1 MAVDAAGDSL
11 MDAATQPIADDDGEG
26 DDEESPLTHASRAVH
41 AAEGVDGVH
50 VVLQRE
56 DLHARSEALRD
67 AAIAAEAPKAATTS
81 TEVLPLSGPNPYAIA
96 AAASASNPV
105 SASGPLSLPVNARKQ
120 RERLESPEKK
130 HRTDKKKIET
140 GTKFPGGD
148 LKPHL
153 SLEGEDQG
161 GLMLRPRQLPMT
173 PSLSDIPKFSTL
185 TLLLPRLFRV
195 GLEIFGTCL
204 LEVQNLDKKQED
216 LSKAQGDMVARS
228 KFARV
233 ELLYTG
239 GENLK
244 GAPFGLDVG
253 TFHTSKDLML
263 KRYKDPPHVLDLI
276 RQRKIASDAETRL
289 RLASEV
295 AVARTGAADLLYFMP
310 RIEMLGCKSCLRGS
324 VSGGTE
330 DLTARRLIF
339 WEALHAFWKWFLI
352 RKADF
357 SEAKYFEHL
366 PVQVEHLAGQT
377 RSRAPGPLPPP
388 SPPQIPGAVSQYTYV
403 WGLVDQQILMQVCT
417 VLFTLLVVAL
427 VKQVTAW
434 WQGNSTPKV
443 SGRKHAHGSSPMPA
457 TAADPDAEGGQ
468 ASTAPKKDPD
478 DAGQQKTKE
487 DTRVPDKT
495 TVTADGSSPKTSAA
509 PSSGTTVPSGPQTT
523 ATSDDKKAGN
533 APAATTSDPKTK
545 SGVDGPTGGTTV
557 TPHSMLQEI
566 QAVHKLVKTLI
577 DGGAPPDM
585 KKVNGEMENLRKD
598 VTTIMKFLSSSEKD
612 LKDVTGRLAALETVL
627 GSVNSR
633 VCTLSTNLDIHAKS
647 TESYL
652 KEALKSISVVGGAA
666 KTFHADTQVLIGA
679 KHDNLEQG
687 IKSCIN
693 KVTNCDYETHTALS
707 KTLSDLS
714 KQTYDMGQELLAALH
729 FVQSEQ
735 GTTKD
740 NLWQIANVLADTV
753 EQVKI
758 IRDYCERPVPVN
770 VQNAGGSSAMP
781 PPPTSIHGPRQQLHL
796 QTAIPAARGCP
807 VKETGSRDFC
817 ERHMYS
823 LHTQDAA
830 ERRAVEALHQK
841 SGPTKVGDGLWVHDR
856 AMDLAQEVE
865 MVHEVIEIVEQKI
878 RHQDRT
884 PKGNLLVR
892 AVAVILSNATG
903 FPVGREGPT
912 VTMGSNMAFLLC
924 RAVAETRSYAKEWV
938 DLQGGSP
945 GALADERFFAR
956 AARVACVVGG
966 ACHGLYFFKCK

>member
-1 MAVDAAGDSL
+1 MSDLAGLCFGASPDVDLSAA
-11 MDAATQPIADDDGEG
+11 AWQRFW
-26 DDEESPLTHASRAVH
+26 EESRYGLHRADRRLPLDGYARPWGSMSEEHWLQAFASRADGD
-41 AAEGVDGVH
+41 AISADRRYLTGEGGRM
-50 VVLQRE
+50 VL
-56 DLHARSEALRD
+56 LHDYRD
-67 AAIAAEAPKAATTS
+67 MKF
-81 TEVLPLSGPNPYAIA
+81 LKRLSAVGM
-96 AAASASNPV
+96 AASLMSSSGLAYAVSLGWPAVTYNV
-105 SASGPLSLPVNARKQ
+105 SA
-120 RERLESPEKK
+120 
-130 HRTDKKKIET
+130 
-140 GTKFPGGD
+140 
-148 LKPHL
+148 
-153 SLEGEDQG
+153 
-161 GLMLRPRQLPMT
+161 MLQMCVGAKLYEMQ
-173 PSLSDIPKFSTL
+173 PSLQK
-185 TLLLPRLFRV
+185 
-195 GLEIFGTCL
+195 
-204 LEVQNLDKKQED
+204 
-216 LSKAQGDMVARS
+216 LSRS

-239 GENLK
+239 AMMLTNVAGDETGWWVDVHQLSRILAIPVDQIPWK
-244 GAPFGLDVG
+244 ILLTPSPFKKLEASRIYPKASGGRGIELLLG
-253 TFHTSKDLML
+253 TYGVAVSRVTRTEVSSSDWVVKLLQLRHLL
-263 KRYKDPPHVLDLI
+263 A
-276 RQRKIASDAETRL
+276 QRKE
-289 RLASEV
+289 
-295 AVARTGAADLLYFMP
+295 RTGAADLIYLIP
-310 RIEMLGCKSCLRGS
+310 RIEELGCKSCLRGS

-330 DLTARRLIF
+330 VEIDFLSYCH
-339 WEALHAFWKWFLI
+339 LHPFLI

-366 PVQVEHLAGQT
+366 PVQVEQPAGQT

-388 SPPQIPGAVSQYTYV
+388 SPPQIPGAVYQNTYV

-443 SGRKHAHGSSPMPA
+443 RGRKHTHGGSPMPA
-457 TAADPDAEGGQ
+457 TAADPDAEGGP
-468 ASTAPKKDPD
+468 ASTTSKKDPD

-495 TVTADGSSPKTSAA
+495 TVTADGSSPKTSTS
-509 PSSGTTVPSGPQTT
+509 PSPGTTVPSGPQTT
-523 ATSDDKKAGN
+523 TTSDDKKSGSV
-533 APAATTSDPKTK
+533 PAATTSDPKAK
-545 SGVDGPTGGTTV
+545 SGVDGPTGGGTTV

-770 VQNAGGSSAMP
+770 VQNAGGSSTMP
-781 PPPTSIHGPRQQLHL
+781 PPPSYEPSMPSIHGPRQQLHL
-796 QTAIPAARGCP
+796 QTAIPAAR
-807 VKETGSRDFC
+807 TGTTTMPQVNID
-817 ERHMYS
+817 M
-823 LHTQDAA
+823 
-830 ERRAVEALHQK
+830 
-841 SGPTKVGDGLWVHDR
+841 GDGRTINIPVH
-856 AMDLAQEVE
+856 L
-865 MVHEVIEIVEQKI
+865 
-878 RHQDRT
+878 
-884 PKGNLLVR
+884 
-892 AVAVILSNATG
+892 
-903 FPVGREGPT
+903 
-912 VTMGSNMAFLLC
+912 
-924 RAVAETRSYAKEWV
+924 
-938 DLQGGSP
+938 
-945 GALADERFFAR
+945 
-956 AARVACVVGG
+956 
-966 ACHGLYFFKCK
+966 